1 MKKSI
6 LLLGALM
13 LFSCQQDDLS
23 EFTSEEVNQVQTRT
37 ESPISDFNP
46 IKELADKPIH
56 IMNVGNK
63 RNKYLSAEKSG
74 RNLLLKNGDDGSG
87 RQRWRVKTEGLLY
100 GQAFVL
106 EGGNSGITSNHE
118 AVLFPDPYKEIPDSP
133 IEPNFEKPTTVKLRF
148 MYSYDVPPR
157 IGCAPLADGTCLISS
172 LYGQYY
178 PLTSTY
184 LSTKSDTSSA
194 IIFSDN
200 NSTDLSKWQLSL
212 IGEYELVDLEYVR
225 TTVDNIAPTEVVCAY
240 DEYTNETSSTNTWHY
255 SVTASYTETSS
266 FSKTEGVSVA
276 VSQGINVGLPNLLG
290 GESSVGFNASIQQ
303 QTNRSW
309 TFGNSDAKTVTQVRT
324 GDIPVQPGET
334 VRLNVSSI
342 IYKGSM
348 TYVATLRK
356 IGDSKTFRVKG
367 KWTGDCF
374 SIFKAKAYNPATGKV
389 LREFSLD

>member
-37 ESPISDFNP
+37 EYPISDFNP

-74 RNLLLKNGDDGSG
+74 VKVLLKNADDGSG
-87 RQRWRVKTEGLLY
+87 RQQWKVITQLGGLGLLL
-100 GQAFVL
+100 G
-106 EGGNSGITSNHE
+106 GGNSGMSSDKGG
-118 AVLFPDPYKEIPDSP
+118 VLFPDPYTGFPMGINPS
-133 IEPNFEKPTTVKLRF
+133 IEKPTTAKLRF
-148 MYSYDVPPR
+148 VYGYNSMLPC
-157 IGCAPLADGTCLISS
+157 IFFTPLEDGTCFITAPYGSS
-172 LYGQYY
+172 
-178 PLTSTY
+178 PFPSVY

-309 TFGNSDAKTVTQVRT
+309 TFGKSDAKTVTQVRT
-324 GDIPVQPGET
+324 GDVPVQPGET
-334 VRLNVSSI
+334 VRLDVSSV

-374 SIFKAKAYNPATGKV
+374 SIFKARAYNPATGKV
-389 LREFSLD
+389 LREFSFD